1 MTRRIG
7 LYVHFPFCARKCA
20 YCDFASFAGREK
32 DMAAYGDHLIQE
44 MEARACPDAEIA
56 TLYLGGGTPS
66 IFPAREMARV
76 LTALRER
83 FHFRPDAECS
93 CECNPGT
100 VTEEFLSALKSNGIN
115 RLSFGCQAAQERLL
129 RLLGRIHTWEQVI
142 ASVEMARKAGFSNI
156 NLDLMLGL
164 PTQTLSD
171 VRDTLDKAL
180 ALAPTHLSCYG
191 LIVEEGT
198 LMHKMVSDGV
208 WQLPDEEAEREMY
221 DLCRDTLS
229 RHGFVQYEISNFAV
243 PGFACRH
250 NVDCWQRKEYLGL
263 GSAAC
268 GFMGNIRY
276 QNPPSL
282 DAYLAGEAAKET
294 VLSPGDQRFE
304 SVMLGLRMTEG
315 LSEKAFEKMHGMTL
329 DQAFPGKMEKP
340 IRQGLLVR
348 QNGFLRLTRRGMDVQ
363 NRVLVEFL

>member
-1 MTRRIG
+1 MIRPVG
-7 LYVHFPFCARKCA
+7 LYVHFPFCAKKCA

-32 DMAAYGDHLIQE
+32 DMTAYVDRLMLE
-44 MEARACPDAEIA
+44 MEARADQGLEIA

-66 IFPAREMARV
+66 LLPPREMDRA
-76 LTALRER
+76 LSALRQH

-100 VTEEFLSALKSNGIN
+100 VTEEFLSVLWRNGVN
-115 RLSFGCQAAQERLL
+115 RLSFGAQAAQGRLL
-129 RLLGRIHTWEQVI
+129 DLLGRIHAWDQVI
-142 ASVEMARKAGFSNI
+142 DSVIMARRAGFSNI

-164 PTQTLSD
+164 PTQTLAD
-171 VRDTLDKAL
+171 VRETLEKAL
-180 ALAPTHLSCYG
+180 ALAPAHLSCYG

-198 LMHKMVSDGV
+198 LLHQMVARGA
-208 WQLPDEEAEREMY
+208 WQLPDEEEERAMY
-221 DLCRDTLS
+221 DLCRDTLAQ
-229 RHGFVQYEISNFAV
+229 HGFAQYEISNFAR

-268 GFMGNIRY
+268 GFLGNVRY

-282 DAYLAGEAAKET
+282 DAYLAGEAAGET
-294 VLSPGDQRFE
+294 VLSPADQRFE
-304 SVMLGLRMTEG
+304 SIMLGLRMTEG
-315 LSEKAFEKMHGMTL
+315 LSERAFEEMHGMTL
-329 DQAFPGKMEKP
+329 DEAFPGKMDRP
-340 IRQGLLVR
+340 IREGLLLR
-348 QNGFLRLTRRGMDVQ
+348 ENGFLRLTRRGMDVQ